1 MLECMKYSHFV
12 AFTIVKRIESDA
24 LVEVEDFFIHERF
37 VLSDFGLGRFN
48 SGKDLFYELFIMK
61 IFIFKQ
67 VWGCFKKNNVWLKK
81 HKNINEWNARDLLEL
96 EMFYQKYRYYD
107 VVMR

>member
-48 SGKDLFYELFIMK
+48 FGKDLLFISRVIYYEDIYFQTGM
-61 IFIFKQ
+61 
-67 VWGCFKKNNVWLKK
+67 G
-81 HKNINEWNARDLLEL
+81 
-96 EMFYQKYRYYD
+96 MF
-107 VVMR
+107 